1 MHTEA
6 VTAKCSMARRP
17 KKCLRKSYIGRDG
30 RAAKRCVCWLDHAC
44 KDMHGRRGAGTH
56 FPQRQPGLSDR

>member
-17 KKCLRKSYIGRDG
+17 KKCLRKSYHKCLKPQQLGKVARFHPG
-30 RAAKRCVCWLDHAC
+30 AAEGHSMADNVA
-44 KDMHGRRGAGTH
+44 AG
-56 FPQRQPGLSDR
+56 